1 MIKFLPRRALC
12 AGLVVMSLSASAM
25 AATPRGTGLGQAWP
39 NARDVSASTHWH
51 VYVFGDDGVQY
62 VQVNDRYGNVR
73 VAFANVGG
81 QLLVLPMGRDARR
94 IATPQQTAS
103 ISSTAVP
110 LTSYAETIYR
120 DGTLQLSAVPMSDGT
135 TVFNATTTT
144 ATTSSPTVTPC
155 DDPEECSSHS
165 P

>member
-1 MIKFLPRRALC
+1 M
-12 AGLVVMSLSASAM
+12 
-25 AATPRGTGLGQAWP
+25 
-39 NARDVSASTHWH
+39 SASTHWH
-51 VYVFGDDGVQY
+51 VYVFGNDGVQY

-73 VAFANVGG
+73 VAFANVDG

-94 IATPQQTAS
+94 ISTPQQTAV
-103 ISSTAVP
+103 ISSVAVP
-110 LTSYAETIYR
+110 LTSYTETVYR

-144 ATTSSPTVTPC
+144 TTTSSPTVTPC